1 MMSAF
6 AVFDRPARSAFVVFD
21 RPAMS
26 GRGICRG
33 RTTRCLA
40 GAVAAG
46 LVGCVLAGCATG
58 DQAADLFAVTR
69 SGTVPDAYAQIVPRS
84 DGTVSCDGK
93 RHLLPGDLFIAAE
106 DLQPDLELPAAHG
119 VSLASG
125 QRPVMTYSVLT
136 PGGHFS
142 YSDDS
147 PNQPKAFYTL
157 SYFVTQVARR
167 VCGLP
172 R

>member
-1 MMSAF
+1 MTAPGSRRRRRLWA
-6 AVFDRPARSAFVVFD
+6 A
-21 RPAMS
+21 
-26 GRGICRG
+26 G
-33 RTTRCLA
+33 LA
-40 GAVAAG
+40 AAG
-46 LVGCVLAGCATG
+46 LVGLALSGCTTG

-69 SGTVPDAYAQIVPRS
+69 SGSVPDAYVLVIPRS

-93 RHLLPGDLFIAAE
+93 RHLLPGKLLIEAE
-106 DLQPDLELPAAHG
+106 DLQPELEVPAAHA
-119 VSLASG
+119 VTLASG
-125 QRPVMTYSVLT
+125 PRPVMTYSVLT

-147 PNQPKAFYTL
+147 PHKPQAFFTL
-157 SYFVTQVARR
+157 EDFTTQVART

>member
-1 MMSAF
+1 M
-6 AVFDRPARSAFVVFD
+6 R
-21 RPAMS
+21 
-26 GRGICRG
+26 RGAAIVG
-33 RTTRCLA
+33 
-40 GAVAAG
+40 AAG
-46 LVGCVLAGCATG
+46 LIASGLVGGCATG

-69 SGTVPDAYAQIVPRS
+69 SGVIPGADLRLIPRS

-93 RHLLPGDLFIAAE
+93 RHLMPPDLTVAAE
-106 DLQPDLELPAAHG
+106 DLQPLLEPSATHAVTLP
-119 VSLASG
+119 SG
-125 QRPVMTYSVLT
+125 PRPVMTYSVLT

-147 PNQPKAFYTL
+147 PHKPRPFDVLADLT
-157 SYFVTQVARR
+157 TQIARR